1 MIHKDVSNELIMIA
15 EEILLTSFEINNT
28 INLQCS
34 PKDFATGFAEQAGQ
48 KTAEIMKKIR
58 GGVLFVDEA
67 YLRILIMKQPGAF
80 LF

>member
-1 MIHKDVSNELIMIA
+1 MGTMFK
-15 EEILLTSFEINNT
+15 ILGLLPDDEVYE
-28 INLQCS
+28 CS